1 MTRAERITYALMTM
15 KRSEEI
21 LSLESDPK
29 MFDDRFARCRRLLH
43 FLAARVLG
51 SEDEAEDAVRNCR
64 AAASRNPPS
73 FESEG
78 AFRSWLARIL
88 IDEACALI
96 RRKQF
101 SLMRSPKSLLTNP
114 EGSSGYRLY
123 GDNDAYTSGYH
134 WFMPVRKFCC
144 RQDREKR
151 RFDNT

>member
-1 MTRAERITYALMTM
+1 M
-15 KRSEEI
+15 KRNEEM
-21 LSLESDPK
+21 LYLESDPK

-43 FLAARVLG
+43 FLAARILG
-51 SEDEAEDAVRNCR
+51 SEDEAGDAVRNCR

-88 IDEACALI
+88 IDEACALL

-101 SLMRSPKSLLTNP
+101 SLMRSPKSLLTDP

-123 GDNDAYTSGYH
+123 GDTTLTPSEYQTGLCGPGNVLGN
-134 WFMPVRKFCC
+134 K
-144 RQDREKR
+144 
-151 RFDNT
+151 

>member
-1 MTRAERITYALMTM
+1 MEISMKRAERITYALMTM

-43 FLAARVLG
+43 FLAARILG
-51 SEDEAEDAVRNCR
+51 GPDEAEDAVRNCR
-64 AAASRNPPS
+64 DAASRNPPS

-101 SLMRSPKSLLTNP
+101 SLVRPP
-114 EGSSGYRLY
+114 QESSYQPGR
-123 GDNDAYTSGYH
+123 
-134 WFMPVRKFCC
+134 
-144 RQDREKR
+144 
-151 RFDNT
+151 

>member
-1 MTRAERITYALMTM
+1 MKKAERMTYALMTM
-15 KRSEEI
+15 KRNEEM
-21 LSLESDPK
+21 LYLESDPK
-29 MFDDRFARCRRLLH
+29 MFEDRFARCRRLLH

-123 GDNDAYTSGYH
+123 GDKDAYTLGISD
-134 WFMPVRKFCC
+134 WFMRT
-144 RQDREKR
+144 R
-151 RFDNT
+151 

>member
-1 MTRAERITYALMTM
+1 MNISDLNV
-15 KRSEEI
+15 
-21 LSLESDPK
+21 ESDPQI
-29 MFDDRFARCRRLLH
+29 FEDRFARCRRLLH

-123 GDNDAYTSGYH
+123 GDKDAYTIGISD
-134 WFMPVRKFCC
+134 WFMRT
-144 RQDREKR
+144 R
-151 RFDNT
+151 

>member
-1 MTRAERITYALMTM
+1 MAQWDPRARSRSSLRRDGRQQKRERLSM
-15 KRSEEI
+15 KRNEEI
-21 LSLESDPK
+21 LYLESDSK
-29 MFDDRFARCRRLLH
+29 MFEDRFARCRRLLH

-101 SLMRSPKSLLTNP
+101 FLIRSPQ
-114 EGSSGYRLY
+114 ESSYQPGR
-123 GDNDAYTSGYH
+123 
-134 WFMPVRKFCC
+134 
-144 RQDREKR
+144 
-151 RFDNT
+151 